1 MHLWSCIWI
10 FISRLFLW
18 TLNTLKIYLAWH
30 DFNLFGFQ
38 ECWFKNHFIFM
49 ISLMNDRQKNPAE
62 NLWFLKLMVH
72 IQHKYTAVCHFGPDS
87 DLDWDTLDWDICTG
101 TFWTG
106 TLWLETLWTKALLKT
121 HFGLTHF
128 GLSCF
133 LSYSLLFFNF
143 EIHFKNSMS
152 K

>member
-62 NLWFLKLMVH
+62 NSVRYF
-72 IQHKYTAVCHFGPDS
+72 D
-87 DLDWDTLDWDICTG
+87 
-101 TFWTG
+101 FWT
-106 TLWLETLWTKALLKT
+106 TFKWIECKKVPFFKIPFVNYIYVLTYRWTKRIWHQSLALPHPVFPNGTRSGSPPRTLARA
-121 HFGLTHF
+121 GLQSMEN
-128 GLSCF
+128 LN
-133 LSYSLLFFNF
+133 LNLLLQA
-143 EIHFKNSMS
+143 
-152 K
+152 